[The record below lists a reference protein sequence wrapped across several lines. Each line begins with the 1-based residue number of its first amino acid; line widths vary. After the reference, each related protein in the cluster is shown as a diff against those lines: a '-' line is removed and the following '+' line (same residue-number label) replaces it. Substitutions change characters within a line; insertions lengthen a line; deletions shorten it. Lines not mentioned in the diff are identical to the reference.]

1 MSRTTSHKRRS
12 SRRKLA
18 VQKPGG
24 VLHPRVE
31 KVGPARFGVVC
42 FDCHK
47 AASKWMLADFY
58 GKVLV
63 EPTRVVHTRPALETT
78 ICHIRQVI
86 EQCHLKDLVVAVE
99 RTGNYHLTVKRCFDR
114 ADFDTRPIRS

>member
-1 MSRTTSHKRRS
+1 M
-12 SRRKLA
+12 
-18 VQKPGG
+18 
-24 VLHPRVE
+24 HPRVE

-63 EPTRVVHTRPALETT
+63 EPTRVAAALFATPLL
-78 ICHIRQVI
+78 IV
-86 EQCHLKDLVVAVE
+86 L
-99 RTGNYHLTVKRCFDR
+99 RCSTAR
-114 ADFDTRPIRS
+114 IG